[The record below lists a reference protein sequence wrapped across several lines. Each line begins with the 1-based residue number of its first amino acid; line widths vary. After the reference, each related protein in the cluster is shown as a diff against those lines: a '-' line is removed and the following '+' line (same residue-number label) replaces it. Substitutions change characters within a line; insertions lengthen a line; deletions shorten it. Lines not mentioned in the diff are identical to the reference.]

1 MLPSHL
7 PCPGRQQVAVTYGGP
22 RHTIIMLISS
32 SIFPICQLYVPSA
45 TTIYE
50 QGKCYT
56 FWLANHA
63 NEMHKMCA
71 IYIMQASCPRHAT
84 VPRCLHSLRPQQQP
98 SAEVTCAT
106 ICLGTR
112 WQKYEAQNMSQLTQA
127 TGRPQ
132 KTLHELHELPASETG
147 TPFPPP
153 VSHTVLVL
161 GTLSTPRPCI
171 MGTLNCA
178 LI

>member
-1 MLPSHL
+1 MAAPDTLSSCSSAAAFSPFASYMYPVRPRYMSKENATHFGWQITQMKCTKCAPFISCRRAAPAMP
-7 PCPGRQQVAVTYGGP
+7 PCHVA
-22 RHTIIMLISS
+22 
-32 SIFPICQLYVPSA
+32 SA
-45 TTIYE
+45 NSPP
-50 QGKCYT
+50 
-56 FWLANHA
+56 LAA
-63 NEMHKMCA
+63 
-71 IYIMQASCPRHAT
+71 
-84 VPRCLHSLRPQQQP
+84 LPQQ

-132 KTLHELHELPASETG
+132 KTLSCTSCQHQRQ
-147 TPFPPP
+147 PPLLLRAP
-153 VSHTVLVL
+153 YSACV